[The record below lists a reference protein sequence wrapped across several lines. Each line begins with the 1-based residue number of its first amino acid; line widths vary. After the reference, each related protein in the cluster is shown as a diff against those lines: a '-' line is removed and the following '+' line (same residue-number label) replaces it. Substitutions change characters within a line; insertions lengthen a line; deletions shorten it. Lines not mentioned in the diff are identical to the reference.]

1 MKTKLK
7 GSQASLDTTGKYDN
21 GESSEMR
28 KVKKIK
34 IKGIKNK
41 SQKQM
46 IGREDPTYNWS
57 CQRKPKWTQH
67 KYL

>member
-28 KVKKIK
+28 KVKKN
-34 IKGIKNK
+34 KNK
-41 SQKQM
+41 
-46 IGREDPTYNWS
+46 RN
-57 CQRKPKWTQH
+57 
-67 KYL
+67 